1 MTTEHLLNS
10 SDLKVYSLQQA
21 IKESIPLSNFRCEE
35 EFFTNYLTNE
45 ASLDDRNNIGRLIIF
60 TTLKKEI
67 VGFVT
72 VAMSEVAR
80 LQHKQLQTVTRTQN
94 YVPGLLLGHMARHID
109 YKKRGVG
116 ILMRDWVINHALE
129 LSKSVGC
136 RLVILQAF
144 NELVAKIYEDWGF
157 VRVDDFDE
165 TGRHKMF
172 IDLAWRQK
180 R

>member
-1 MTTEHLLNS
+1 
-10 SDLKVYSLQQA
+10 
-21 IKESIPLSNFRCEE
+21 
-35 EFFTNYLTNE
+35 
-45 ASLDDRNNIGRLIIF
+45 
-60 TTLKKEI
+60 
-67 VGFVT
+67 
-72 VAMSEVAR
+72 MSEITR
-80 LQHKQLQTVTRTQN
+80 FQHKRLQTVTRTQN
-94 YVPGLLLGHMARHID
+94 YIPGLLLGHMARHID
-109 YKKRGVG
+109 SKKRGVG

-172 IDLAWRQK
+172 IDLTWREKQ
-180 R
+180 

>member
-1 MTTEHLLNS
+1 
-10 SDLKVYSLQQA
+10 
-21 IKESIPLSNFRCEE
+21 
-35 EFFTNYLTNE
+35 
-45 ASLDDRNNIGRLIIF
+45 
-60 TTLKKEI
+60 
-67 VGFVT
+67 VT

-80 LQHKQLQTVTRTQN
+80 FQHKQLQTVTRTQN
-94 YVPGLLLGHMARHID
+94 YVPGLLLGHMARHIE

-165 TGRHKMF
+165 TGRHRMF
-172 IDLAWRQK
+172 IDLAWRQ
-180 R
+180 